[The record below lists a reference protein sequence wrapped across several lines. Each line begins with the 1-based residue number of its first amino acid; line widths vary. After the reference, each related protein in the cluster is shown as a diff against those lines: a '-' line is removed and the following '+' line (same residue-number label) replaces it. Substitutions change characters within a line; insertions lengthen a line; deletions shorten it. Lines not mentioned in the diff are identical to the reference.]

1 MVPESFVLVPA
12 TVSMVS
18 MLVTGKAH
26 NLYGFSVLYFLH
38 NSVHLLHRLLNDF
51 AFLASY
57 IEVLQSG
64 IVLRIFLD
72 QTEYLLWFA

>member
-12 TVSMVS
+12 ILSMVS
-18 MLVTGKAH
+18 VLVTGKAH

-51 AFLASY
+51 AFLAS
-57 IEVLQSG
+57 L
-64 IVLRIFLD
+64 
-72 QTEYLLWFA
+72 